1 MNMLRKA
8 VGHAL
13 LAGSILAMAA
23 SGQAGYARSAKSSTP
38 PGGAPG
44 DTDVTNRAK
53 TLLAKMTPE
62 EKAGQLSQYFY
73 FGQAPATMT
82 DPIDAAIAKG
92 QAGALLFITDPAQTN
107 KLQKIAVEQ
116 TRMKIPLLFG
126 FDVIHGLRTI
136 FPAPIGMAASWDPA
150 MVEQAQGIAAAESR
164 AVGLHWTFAPM
175 VDIARDARW
184 GRIFEGAGEDP
195 YLGSAM
201 AAAQV
206 RGFQGRHIGEPGH
219 IIAGPKHFAGYGAA
233 MGGRD
238 YDEVDLSDNLLWNVY
253 LPPFKAAVDAGA
265 GNIMSAYMALNGEPA
280 TANHWLLTKVLRDT
294 WGFKGF
300 VVSDADAVNSL
311 TTHGLTRDGPDAAL
325 RAVKAGL
332 NMEMIPPTM
341 PGHMG
346 SIATAVAEGRL
357 TTAELD
363 KAVQPIL
370 EMKIR
375 MGLFENPYVDASK
388 AEAVLNDPAH
398 RTAALHAAERSA
410 VLLRNENALLP
421 LDRTGIK
428 SIAVIGPLA
437 DSAREVLGSWVFP
450 MNKAVGVGI
459 LAGITD
465 KVGKTVRVDYS
476 AGVNMPKRTY
486 PSPFVMME
494 TMMGTPAVKRPPI
507 DDTAEIARAVG
518 LAKNADVSVLV
529 LGESQEMSGEMAS
542 RASFDLP
549 GRQQELLDAVVAT
562 GKPVVVL
569 LMSAR
574 PLNLKNSK
582 AGAILDLWYPGSEGG
597 HAAANLLFGDAV
609 PGGKLPISWI
619 PSAAQ
624 APTTYSYLISHD
636 QANAMHRYWDGSNE
650 PTYAFGHGLSYTSF
664 TYSNLHVQQ
673 PSYHVGEPVKVSV
686 DLTNSGKRTGD
697 EVAQLYIHQR
707 SGTSSRPIRELKGFQ
722 RVTLKPGET
731 RTLQFTLTP
740 SDLRYWSAVTRDWVQ
755 DESAFDIWAGGSSNA
770 ALAGSFEISGR

>member
-1 MNMLRKA
+1 MTKVRSA
-8 VGHAL
+8 IARAL
-13 LAGSILAMAA
+13 MAGSLFAMAA
-23 SGQAGYARSAKSSTP
+23 SIQVGQARTETPATPLSDTEVTARAT
-38 PGGAPG
+38 A
-44 DTDVTNRAK
+44 
-53 TLLAKMTPE
+53 LLAKMTAQ

-73 FGQAPATMT
+73 FGQAPASFTA
-82 DPIDAAIAKG
+82 PIEAAIAKG
-92 QAGALLFITDPAQTN
+92 QAGALLFLTDPAQIN
-107 KLQKIAVEQ
+107 RAQKIAVEQ
-116 TRMKIPLLFG
+116 TRLKIPLLFG

-136 FPAPIGMAASWDPA
+136 FPAPLGMAASWDPA
-150 MVEQAQGIAAAESR
+150 MVEQAQGVAAAESR
-164 AVGLHWTFAPM
+164 AVGLHWTFAPN

-206 RGFQGRHIGEPGH
+206 RGFQGRSIGAPGH

-265 GNIMSAYMALNGEPA
+265 GNIMSAYMALNGVPA
-280 TANHWLLTKVLRDT
+280 TANHWLLTKVLRDQ

-311 TTHGLTRDGPDAAL
+311 TAHGMTRDGPDAAL

-332 NMEMIPPTM
+332 NMEMIPPTR

-346 SIATAVAEGRL
+346 SIAVAVAEGRL
-357 TTAELD
+357 TAAELD

-375 MGLFENPYVDASK
+375 MGLFENPYVDEAK
-388 AEAVLNDPAH
+388 AEGVLNDPAH
-398 RTAALHAAERSA
+398 RTAARSAAERSA
-410 VLLRNENALLP
+410 VLLKNENALLP
-421 LDRTGIK
+421 LDRKGIK

-450 MNKAVGVGI
+450 MNKPRGVGI
-459 LAGITD
+459 LSGIRDKAGKAI
-465 KVGKTVRVDYS
+465 RVDYTLG
-476 AGVNMPKRTY
+476 AQMPQRTF
-486 PSPFVMME
+486 PSPFVQME
-494 TMMGTPAVKRPPI
+494 AMMGPAVKHAPL
-507 DDTAEIARAVG
+507 DQAAETAEIAHAVQ
-518 LAKNADVSVLV
+518 LARGADVSVLV
-529 LGESQEMSGEMAS
+529 LGESQEMSGETAS

-574 PLNLKNSK
+574 PLSLHGTK

-597 HAAANLLFGDAV
+597 NAAANLLFGDAV

-636 QANAMHRYWDGSNE
+636 DANATRRYWDGSSE

-664 TYSNLHVQQ
+664 AYSNLRVEK
-673 PSYHVGEPVKVSV
+673 PGYKLGEPVKVSV

-707 SGTSSRPIRELKGFQ
+707 SGSASRPIRELKGFQ
-722 RVTLKPGET
+722 RVTLKPGEK
-731 RTLQFTLTP
+731 RTLQFTLRP
-740 SDLRYWSAVTRDWVQ
+740 DDLRYWSAVTQGWVQ
-755 DESAFDIWAGGSSNA
+755 DESDFDLWVGGSSKA
-770 ALAGSFEISGR
+770 ELAGSFRIAGR